1 MFAVAGKEWCEN
13 GDKDNAFKT
22 YLNIPDIWSI
32 WFDTATGLAGAFSYG
47 MHDSAD
53 IESAV
58 CITACAMVTVRFGAK
73 SSTKLSEIVLKRM
86 LGLFM
91 IGVAPLVSSKEWIM
105 LCKEESQDSN
115 IVKDGDRIDT
125 NRNLASIDVNKV
137 LVASAIGTASGFLSG
152 LFGVG
157 ELYILM
163 NNHAWSW

>member
-1 MFAVAGKEWCEN
+1 
-13 GDKDNAFKT
+13 
-22 YLNIPDIWSI
+22 
-32 WFDTATGLAGAFSYG
+32 

-163 NNHAWSW
+163 NNHA